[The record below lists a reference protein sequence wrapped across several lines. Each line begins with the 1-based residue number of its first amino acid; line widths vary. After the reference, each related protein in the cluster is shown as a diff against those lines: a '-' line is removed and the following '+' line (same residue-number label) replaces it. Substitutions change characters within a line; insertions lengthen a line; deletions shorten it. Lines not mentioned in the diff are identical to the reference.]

1 MILDTT
7 ILIALAAVA
16 IPILLHLLNL
26 QKVQKLE
33 FSTLM
38 FLKEIQKS
46 RFRRIRIKHLL
57 LLIVRIFIIIFL
69 VLAFADPL
77 ITGYSSKGSNTRK
90 LGIIYLDSSFSML
103 SKNDSVTLYD
113 KSKVIANRLSQY
125 FTSSDEV
132 ITLTT
137 TVQSDTTP
145 DKSFIKSNFNSIL
158 HKTNE
163 ILQSKNYNTSEVFI
177 VSDLQKVNYHNNQ
190 YLPNENTHF
199 YFIDAAKDQYQNVSI
214 SNIIVNTKL
223 PEPSR
228 PVKISVVVRNFNESL
243 LANQKINIYL
253 NEQKVD
259 EKFFDISPRE
269 IKKIEFS
276 FKPQGKGMQTIKA
289 ELVTDNKAFDAFK
302 EDNVFF
308 RKIYIP
314 ERINIGLVSKDVGS
328 MRFIKAV
335 FDAENKSNPDSKVYN
350 YSEVSSTEN
359 INSFD
364 VIYLCGLKEFS
375 ESDISNIQKY
385 IISGKGVF
393 IFPSE
398 NINTDS
404 YNKISTFKI
413 SDKQN
418 INAELAIKE
427 LNAESPLFEG
437 LFKTGKDESFNASS
451 LDKISVKS
459 LYTIVPAGKSSP
471 LITLGNHIL
480 LNEDA
485 NLLISSVSADETTSD
500 FPRHSLFA
508 PVILRSASYLSS
520 ENSIITSQTS
530 QTAKHET
537 ILTERD
543 TLESN
548 PELILPSV
556 LKTSLDLTGIKN
568 YTIID
573 NTDPA
578 NLEKVITENRAGKSL
593 WNYALIASLLF
604 LAFEIFLILSNKYKS

>member
-163 ILQSKNYNTSEVFI
+163 LLQSKNYNTSEVFI

-190 YLPNENTHF
+190 YLPNDNTHF
-199 YFIDAAKDQYQNVSI
+199 YFIDAAGDKYQNVSI

-243 LANQKINIYL
+243 LANQKINVYL

-269 IKKIEFS
+269 IKKIEIS
-276 FKPQGKGMQTIKA
+276 FKPQGKGIQTIKA
-289 ELVTDNKAFDAFK
+289 ELVSDNKAFDAFK

-314 ERINIGLVSKDVGS
+314 ERINIGLVSKDAGS
-328 MRFIKAV
+328 TRFIKAV

-350 YSEVSSTEN
+350 YSEVSGTDN
-359 INSFD
+359 INTFD

-375 ESDISNIQKY
+375 ESDIANIQKY

-413 SDKQN
+413 SGKQS
-418 INAELAIKE
+418 INTELTIKE
-427 LNAESPLFEG
+427 LNSESPLFEG
-437 LFKTGKDESFNASS
+437 LFKTGKDEGFNASS
-451 LDKISVKS
+451 LDKVSVKS

-471 LITLGNHIL
+471 LITIGNHIL

-508 PVILRSASYLSS
+508 PIILRSASYLSS

>member
-1 MILDTT
+1 MIIDTT

-26 QKVQKLE
+26 QKVQKME

-90 LGIIYLDSSFSML
+90 LGIVYLDSSYSML

-113 KSKVIANRLSQY
+113 KSKKIANQLSQY

-145 DKSFIKSNFNSIL
+145 DRSFIKSNFNSIL

-177 VSDLQKVNYHNNQ
+177 ISDLQKVNYHNNQ
-190 YLPNENTHF
+190 YLPNDNTHF
-199 YFIDAAKDQYQNVSI
+199 YFIDAANDQYQNLSV
-214 SNIIVNTKL
+214 SNIILDTKL
-223 PEPSR
+223 PEPSK
-228 PVKISVVVRNFNESL
+228 PVKINVVVRNHNESL
-243 LANQKINIYL
+243 MANQKLNIYL
-253 NEQKVD
+253 NDVKVD

-269 IKKIEFS
+269 IKKIEVS
-276 FKPQGKGMQTIKA
+276 FKPQGKGLQTIKA
-289 ELVTDNKAFDAFK
+289 ELVPDNKAFDAFT

-308 RKIYIP
+308 RRFYIP
-314 ERINIGLVSKDVGS
+314 EKINIGLVSKEQGS
-328 MRFIKAV
+328 TRFIKAV
-335 FDAENKSNPDSKVYN
+335 FDAENKSNPESKVYN
-350 YSEVSSTEN
+350 YTETGTTDN

-364 VIYLCGLKEFS
+364 VIYLCGLKNFS
-375 ESDISNIQKY
+375 VSDVENIQKY

-393 IFPSE
+393 IFPSD
-398 NINTDS
+398 NISTES
-404 YNKISTFKI
+404 YNKLSTFKLT
-413 SDKQN
+413 KQES
-418 INAELAIKE
+418 INKELPIKE
-427 LNAESPLFEG
+427 INAESPLFEG
-437 LFKTGKDESFNASS
+437 LFKINKDEVFNAST
-451 LDKISVKS
+451 LDKISLKS
-459 LYTIVPAGKSSP
+459 YYPIVPAGKSSP
-471 LITLGNHIL
+471 LIAISSGIL
-480 LNEDA
+480 LSEDA
-485 NLLISSVSADETTSD
+485 NLLISSVSADETMSD

-520 ENSIITSQTS
+520 ENSLITSQTT
-530 QTAKHET
+530 QTVKHET

-548 PELILPSV
+548 PELILPAV
-556 LKTSLDLTGIKN
+556 LKTSLSLTGIKN
-568 YTIID
+568 YTIVDSKDI
-573 NTDPA
+573 P
-578 NLEKVITENRAGKSL
+578 NLETIIAENRSGKSL

-604 LAFEIFLILSNKYKS
+604 LAFEIFLLFSYKEKK

>member
-57 LLIVRIFIIIFL
+57 LLIVRIFIIVFL

-113 KSKVIANRLSQY
+113 KSKVIANQLSQY

-145 DKSFIKSNFNSIL
+145 EKTFIKSNFNSIL

-190 YLPNENTHF
+190 YIPNDNTHF
-199 YFIDAAKDQYQNVSI
+199 YFIDAANDQYQNVSV

-243 LANQKINIYL
+243 LANQKLNVYL
-253 NEQKVD
+253 NDQKVD

-269 IKKIEFS
+269 IKKIEVS
-276 FKPQGKGMQTIKA
+276 FKPQGKGIQTIKA
-289 ELVTDNKAFDAFK
+289 ELVSDNKAFDAFK
-302 EDNVFF
+302 EDNIFF

-314 ERINIGLVSKDVGS
+314 ERINIGLVSKDAGS
-328 MRFIKAV
+328 TRFIKAV
-335 FDAENKSNPDSKVYN
+335 FDAENKSNPESKVYN
-350 YSEVSSTEN
+350 YSEVSSIEN

-375 ESDISNIQKY
+375 ESDIANIQKY

-398 NINTDS
+398 NINIES

-413 SDKQN
+413 SGKQN

-427 LNAESPLFEG
+427 LNSESPLFEG
-437 LFKTGKDESFNASS
+437 LFKTGKDEGFNASS
-451 LDKISVKS
+451 LDKVSVKS

-537 ILTERD
+537 ILTGRD

-568 YTIID
+568 YTITD
-573 NTDPA
+573 NTDP
-578 NLEKVITENRAGKSL
+578 
-593 WNYALIASLLF
+593 
-604 LAFEIFLILSNKYKS
+604 

>member
-1 MILDTT
+1 
-7 ILIALAAVA
+7 
-16 IPILLHLLNL
+16 
-26 QKVQKLE
+26 
-33 FSTLM
+33 
-38 FLKEIQKS
+38 
-46 RFRRIRIKHLL
+46 
-57 LLIVRIFIIIFL
+57 
-69 VLAFADPL
+69 
-77 ITGYSSKGSNTRK
+77 
-90 LGIIYLDSSFSML
+90 ML

-113 KSKVIANRLSQY
+113 KSKVIANSLSQY

-145 DKSFIKSNFNSIL
+145 DKSFIKSNFNSII

-163 ILQSKNYNTSEVFI
+163 LLQSKNYNTSEVFI

-199 YFIDAAKDQYQNVSI
+199 YFIDAAGDQYQNVSV

-228 PVKISVVVRNFNESL
+228 PLKISVVVRNFNESL
-243 LANQKINIYL
+243 LANQKINVYL
-253 NEQKVD
+253 NDQKVD

-269 IKKIEFS
+269 IKKIEFA
-276 FKPQGKGMQTIKA
+276 FKPQGKGIQTIKA

-314 ERINIGLVSKDVGS
+314 ERINIGLVSKDAGS
-328 MRFIKAV
+328 TRFIKAV
-335 FDAENKSNPDSKVYN
+335 FDAENRSNPDSKVYN
-350 YSEVSSTEN
+350 YSEVSGTDN

-375 ESDISNIQKY
+375 ESDIANIQKY

-398 NINTDS
+398 NINTES

-413 SDKQN
+413 SGKQS
-418 INAELAIKE
+418 INTELAIKE
-427 LNAESPLFEG
+427 LNSESPLFEG
-437 LFKTGKDESFNASS
+437 LFKTGKDEGFNASS

-459 LYTIVPAGKSSP
+459 IYTIVPAGKSSP
-471 LITLGNHIL
+471 LITLSNHIL

-508 PVILRSASYLSS
+508 PIILRSASYLSS

-573 NTDPA
+573 NTNPS
-578 NLEKVITENRAGKSL
+578 NLEKVITENRSGKSL
-593 WNYALIASLLF
+593 WNFALIASLLF